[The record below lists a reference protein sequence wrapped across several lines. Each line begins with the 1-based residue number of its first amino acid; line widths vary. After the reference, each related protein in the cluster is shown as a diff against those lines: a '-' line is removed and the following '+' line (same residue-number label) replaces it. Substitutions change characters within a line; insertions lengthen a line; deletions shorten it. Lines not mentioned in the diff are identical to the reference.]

1 MIKQHIF
8 MQNLTHRL
16 TLTLRTTHAEEDG
29 EAWNE
34 LRCELWLA
42 FPCTDLWGPHL
53 TMSSAEWRINKGIQK
68 RHTHTHT
75 HTSYLHM
82 PSQTLQGILPNS
94 HECQQYI
101 YRLGWQLTH
110 WPPDRHWCQGR
121 KSHNA
126 AEFPKEF
133 TVVQVYKMVSSHGRS
148 ESSGHVLHNQS
159 LFEGFIS
166 ILAISYC

>member
-16 TLTLRTTHAEEDG
+16 TVTRRTTHAEEDG

-75 HTSYLHM
+75 HTRHTYTCQVKHRRGS
-82 PSQTLQGILPNS
+82 SQTRMNANNTITGWADSWPTDHQTDTDVKAEKAIMLQSFQKSL
-94 HECQQYI
+94 
-101 YRLGWQLTH
+101 QLFRFIK
-110 WPPDRHWCQGR
+110 WYPVMAGL
-121 KSHNA
+121 K
-126 AEFPKEF
+126 
-133 TVVQVYKMVSSHGRS
+133 VVAM
-148 ESSGHVLHNQS
+148 
-159 LFEGFIS
+159 FFI
-166 ILAISYC
+166 INPFLRGLLAF